1 LKIASHEVIVV
12 DLPLE
17 RPFMGRTTF
26 PHIILKLRTDDG
38 IEGLGWA
45 FVGGPMGPA
54 LSKALDGMAE
64 MLHGEDPMMRER
76 IDALVDAATSSSG
89 PGLSHYVRAVFNFAA
104 WDITGKAMGQPVWK
118 LLGGAHAESV
128 TTYASGWLWRDYSLD
143 DLDKTAGELVER
155 GFTSMKFRCGAE
167 PRMSDE
173 AERARVMRNA
183 VGEDV
188 TIMVDINQ
196 GWDIPRA
203 MEGARHLEAQNVY
216 WLEDPIDYRDVRG
229 YAQLVNATD
238 IAITHG
244 EYNYGY
250 EPFGPIADHRAADI
264 FMIDAHHVGGI
275 DAWKRA
281 ADIAAGAFRP
291 VVTHLSPEIAVH
303 LAAGISGVKTVEFM
317 PWSFGLW
324 EEPMD
329 INAEGE
335 LIVPQGAGLGVA
347 LNEDVVKAHLIDA

>member
-1 LKIASHEVIVV
+1 MKIASHEVIAV

-17 RPFMGRTTF
+17 RPFMSRTTF
-26 PHIILKLRTDDG
+26 PHTILKLKTDDG

-45 FVGGPMGPA
+45 FMAGPIGVAFP
-54 LSKALDGMAE
+54 KALDAMVE
-64 MLHGEDPMMRER
+64 LLHGEDPLMRER
-76 IDALVDAATSSSG
+76 IDGKIKAVTGFSG
-89 PGLSHYVRAVFNFAA
+89 PGVSHYLRAVINFAL
-104 WDITGKAMGQPVWK
+104 WDITGKAVGQPVWK
-118 LLGGAHAESV
+118 LLGGEESESV
-128 TTYASGWLWRDYSLD
+128 TTYASGWLWRDYSLE
-143 DLDKTAGELVER
+143 DLDKTAGELVAR

-173 AERARVMRNA
+173 AERARVVRNA
-183 VGEDV
+183 VGDDV
-188 TIMVDINQ
+188 TIMVDINE

-203 MEGARHLEAQNVY
+203 MEGARHFEAQNVY
-216 WLEDPIDYRDVRG
+216 WLEDPINHLDVRG

-250 EPFGPIADHRAADI
+250 EPFGPIIDHRAADI
-264 FMIDAHHVGGI
+264 VMIDAHHVGGI

-281 ADIAAGAFRP
+281 ADMAGGALLP

-324 EEPMD
+324 EKPMD
-329 INAEGE
+329 IDSEGK
-335 LIVPQGAGLGVA
+335 LIVPQAPGLGVS
-347 LNEDVVKAHLIDA
+347 LNEDVVKAHRMDV